1 MKLVDRGFS
10 SWILGQILWGIWG
23 MLMATFSEGSQPL
36 LTLLVQLIAPD
47 LCAPVSALQGRQL
60 SSADVRLLH
69 RGRKQPGESK
79 QGKGLGKHSSAVFL
93 W

>member
-1 MKLVDRGFS
+1 MDFGAD
-10 SWILGQILWGIWG
+10 
-23 MLMATFSEGSQPL
+23 ATPPGSNLALPVFKAHGHLLRRL
-36 LTLLVQLIAPD
+36 LTLLIQLIAPD
-47 LCAPVSALQGRQL
+47 LSAPVSALQGRQL

-79 QGKGLGKHSSAVFL
+79 QGKGFEKHSSAVFL

>member
-1 MKLVDRGFS
+1 
-10 SWILGQILWGIWG
+10 
-23 MLMATFSEGSQPL
+23 MATSSEGSQPL
-36 LTLLVQLIAPD
+36 LTLLIQLIAPD

-69 RGRKQPGESK
+69 RGREQPGESK
-79 QGKGLGKHSSAVFL
+79 QGKLLGKHSSAVFL